1 MATTALLTQGVV
13 EFFEEA
19 GLMFPPVNKKRKI
32 SVTALPSSASS
43 SRSSSSS
50 GRISSASFSAT
61 YQNTAKDFIEFPEDL
76 YSCETYQFLGFDE
89 PAAEMLW
96 KRYLTGDPTNP
107 FGGFVGYFQTHIEWS
122 KVQDAE
128 SVHDDWWGAMRK
140 LGVNET
146 LQEAIMA
153 PGFDDIRTTATC
165 KQWLLFSMA
174 STFETLEGLNDQLRL
189 EQAKRQHLAKIGR
202 REMSPPRALSSPR
215 SRKGVSPP
223 PQVSTTI
230 SSVLDVS
237 REGSAAVD
245 SILAE
250 APESSLGHTMIWRA
264 GLKDRTVACCT
275 ENADSLTFDRI
286 SSAPG
291 DFSGKIPVV
300 YFSPQRETADMYAM
314 YLKHIAP
321 ITEIAVLQLA
331 VPNEFVQSLSV
342 NYLWSEGKD
351 SARWKEV
358 IWNSRRSQRLPKHLN
373 AMLEKELWIG
383 HIAHSPHKA
392 YHKMQH
398 FNEVSPE
405 HALTVSIN
413 GRQQKA
419 VQWVFHDSQAED
431 LLAQECKRLAWVHPM
446 GMDVECIL
454 KPE

>member
-43 SRSSSSS
+43 SRGSSSSS
-50 GRISSASFSAT
+50 GRINSASFSAT
-61 YQNTAKDFIEFPEDL
+61 YQNIAKDFIEFPENL
-76 YSCETYQFLGFDE
+76 YSRETYQVLGFDE
-89 PAAEMLW
+89 PTAEMLW
-96 KRYLTGDPTNP
+96 KRYLTGDPSNP
-107 FGGFVGYFQTHIEWS
+107 FGGFVGYFQTYIEWS
-122 KVQDAE
+122 KVEDAE
-128 SVHDDWWGAMRK
+128 SVHDDWLGTMRK

-146 LQEAIMA
+146 LQAAIIA

-165 KQWLLFSMA
+165 KQWLLFSMT
-174 STFETLEGLNDQLRL
+174 STFETLEGLNEQLRL

-230 SSVLDVS
+230 S
-237 REGSAAVD
+237 REGSAAAH
-245 SILAE
+245 SILTE
-250 APESSLGHTMIWRA
+250 APESTLGHTMVWRA
-264 GLKDRTVACCT
+264 GLKDITVACCT
-275 ENADSLTFDRI
+275 ENADSLAFDRI
-286 SSAPG
+286 SLAPG
-291 DFSGKIPVV
+291 DFSGKVPVV
-300 YFSPQRETADMYAM
+300 YFSTQRETADRYAV
-314 YLKHIAP
+314 YLKYIAP

-331 VPNEFVQSLSV
+331 VPNEFIQSLSI
-342 NYLWSEGKD
+342 NYLWSEGED
-351 SARWKEV
+351 SAKWKEV

-383 HIAHSPHKA
+383 HIARAPHKA

-413 GRQQKA
+413 GREQNA
-419 VQWVFHDSQAED
+419 IQWVFHDNQAED
-431 LLAQECKRLAWVHPM
+431 LLAQKCKRLAWVHPV
-446 GMDVECIL
+446 GIHVECI